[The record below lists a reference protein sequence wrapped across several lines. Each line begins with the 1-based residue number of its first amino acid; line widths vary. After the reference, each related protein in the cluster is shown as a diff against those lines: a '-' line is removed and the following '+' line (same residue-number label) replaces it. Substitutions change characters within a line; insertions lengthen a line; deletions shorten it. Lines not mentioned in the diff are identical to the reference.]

1 MEKFFNLDSPVWSFF
16 SKLGS
21 AFLLSLLWTLTSL
34 PVVTI
39 GASNAAMYYVMLKI
53 FDEKDV
59 KTVREYFKAF
69 KENFKNAT
77 VIWIPLLIIMI
88 VGMLDVSICLLIG
101 GTYGFISAVIFLCVE
116 IVLALFSI
124 YVFPLLGRFENT
136 LKQTIKNGF
145 LMPLKHY
152 FVTLCIIAVS
162 VVVLV
167 LGYVFPPIIIFL
179 PGVMAFSISHPLYY
193 VFKKYTP
200 EEIDPIELKV
210 KDTQKKNSIDNRNN
224 KTVNKKKNRDKVF

>member
-21 AFLLSLLWTLTSL
+21 SFLLSLLWTLTSL
-34 PVVTI
+34 PVFTI

-53 FDEKDV
+53 LDEKDV

-69 KENFKNAT
+69 KENFKKAT
-77 VIWIPLLIIMI
+77 IIWLPLLITMI
-88 VGMLDVSICLLIG
+88 IGMLDVSICLFIG
-101 GTYGFISAVIFLCVE
+101 GTAGFISAVIFLCIE
-116 IVLALFSI
+116 IVLLLFSI

-136 LKQTIKNGF
+136 LKQTVKNGF

-152 FVTLCIIAVS
+152 FVTICIIVVFA
-162 VVVLV
+162 VVLV
-167 LGYVFPPIIIFL
+167 FGYIFPPIIIFL
-179 PGVMAFSISHPLYY
+179 PGVMAFAISHPLYF

-200 EEIDPIELKV
+200 EETDPIESKV
-210 KDTQKKNSIDNRNN
+210 KITPKKNNSINNRNS
-224 KTVNKKKNRDKVF
+224 KTVKKNKDKMF